1 MQRIILTFIILLF
14 GTLFGCDQKKR
25 TNWTEHYYR
34 NSKDPYGC
42 YIAYNHLKSIFPS
55 TTVKSGQ
62 RMMAQIEKSNK
73 ENTYSAV
80 GGHVIVVVAKGF
92 FLDSNELEAVK
103 KFINRGNGLLVF
115 AKEYSQNIYDFLG
128 LINKDTLGSNFI
140 MQDTLSNQK
149 LSLYFNSN
157 EYVYSFNGVP
167 MKDSFVYNPDSIGK
181 LYIYGTN
188 TNENTTNY
196 INYYDSSGVWGL
208 HKNPAVLSNY
218 FLLQGNNRDYYEKL
232 FSSLNQY
239 LSSITWYTYTYKSE
253 GEESSESSWT
263 NLLKSEP
270 LRYAFWILLLLM
282 VLYALLAGR
291 RRQRIIPY
299 QEPNKNT
306 SLEFVE
312 TVGMVYFNQKNNEK
326 LAQKIVGFY
335 LEQVRFK
342 YGFST
347 STLDDAL
354 GQKLAAKLAMPY
366 EEIISFI
373 KYLDYIRHTDQ
384 VNDND
389 IKHLHTQCKKY
400 I

>member
-1 MQRIILTFIILLF
+1 MNRIFFIVSVLL
-14 GTLFGCDQKKR
+14 LCSLYGCVQKKQ
-25 TNWTEHYYR
+25 TNWSKHYHR

-42 YIAYNHLKSIFPS
+42 YIAYNHLKSIFPN
-55 TTVKSGQ
+55 TTVKAGQ

-73 ENTYSAV
+73 NNEFGTI
-80 GGHVIVVVAKGF
+80 GGHVIVVVANGF
-92 FLDSNELEAVK
+92 YLDSNELESVK
-103 KFINRGNGLLVF
+103 TFINRGNGLMVF
-115 AKEYSQNIYDFLG
+115 AKDYSQNIYDFMG
-128 LINKDTLGSNFI
+128 LKNN
-140 MQDTLSNQK
+140 DTLSSYSTSKEVFSDQK
-149 LSLYFNSN
+149 VSLYFNMK
-157 EYVYSFNGVP
+157 EYVYSFDGISI
-167 MKDSFVYNPDSIGK
+167 KDSFSHHPDSFGRS
-181 LYIYGTN
+181 YIYGTN
-188 TNENTTNY
+188 TIENTTNY

-218 FLLQGNNRDYYEKL
+218 FLLQGNNRDYFEKL

-239 LSSITWYTYTYKSE
+239 LSSVTWYTYTYKTE
-253 GEESSESSWT
+253 GEDSSESSWT
-263 NLLKSEP
+263 NLLKNEAF
-270 LRYAFWILLLLM
+270 RFAFWILLALM

-299 QEPNKNT
+299 QEPNTNT

-326 LAQKIVGFY
+326 LAKKIVAFY

-347 STLDDAL
+347 SNLNDTLS
-354 GQKLAAKLAMPY
+354 QKLAAKLGMPL
-366 EEIISFI
+366 EEISSFI

-384 VNDND
+384 VSDND